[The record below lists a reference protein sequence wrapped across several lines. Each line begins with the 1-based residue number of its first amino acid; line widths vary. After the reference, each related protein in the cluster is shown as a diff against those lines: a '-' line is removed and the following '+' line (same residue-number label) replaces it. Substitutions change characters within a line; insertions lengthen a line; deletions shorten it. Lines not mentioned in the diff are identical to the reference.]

1 MWKGNRDETAMLR
14 TYPGLGTDPYM
25 GNCKFNA
32 QHSRSVINSDVDQET
47 SISNRSPADEKVSGG
62 PRQQAGAED
71 G

>member
-1 MWKGNRDETAMLR
+1 MLR

-32 QHSRSVINSDVDQET
+32 QHSKSVINSDVDQET
-47 SISNRSPADEKVSGG
+47 SISNRSLADEVSGG